1 MTPLAEVIILVCNWV
16 SLHLAATT
24 QADNFCATQADNLCA
39 KLDRFQSRCGSQ
51 DGEMKD
57 DGKRVRGVETSN
69 RGGCERSVT
78 KV

>member
-1 MTPLAEVIILVCNWV
+1 M

-24 QADNFCATQADNLCA
+24 QGDNFCA

-57 DGKRVRGVETSN
+57 HGKRARSVETSN
-69 RGGCERSVT
+69 LGDCERSVT

>member
-1 MTPLAEVIILVCNWV
+1 M

-24 QADNFCATQADNLCA
+24 QGDNFCA

-57 DGKRVRGVETSN
+57 HGNRARSVETSN

>member
-1 MTPLAEVIILVCNWV
+1 M
-16 SLHLAATT
+16 SLHLAVTT
-24 QADNFCATQADNLCA
+24 QGDNFCA

-57 DGKRVRGVETSN
+57 HGKRARSVETSN
-69 RGGCERSVT
+69 LGDCERSVT

>member
-1 MTPLAEVIILVCNWV
+1 MTPLAEVIILICNWV

-24 QADNFCATQADNLCA
+24 QADNFCA

-57 DGKRVRGVETSN
+57 HGKRARSVETSN
-69 RGGCERSVT
+69 RGGCESSVT
-78 KV
+78 KA

>member
-1 MTPLAEVIILVCNWV
+1 MTPLAEVIILVL

-24 QADNFCATQADNLCA
+24 DNFCATKADNLCA

-57 DGKRVRGVETSN
+57 DGKRVRSVETSN
-69 RGGCERSVT
+69 RGRCERSVT